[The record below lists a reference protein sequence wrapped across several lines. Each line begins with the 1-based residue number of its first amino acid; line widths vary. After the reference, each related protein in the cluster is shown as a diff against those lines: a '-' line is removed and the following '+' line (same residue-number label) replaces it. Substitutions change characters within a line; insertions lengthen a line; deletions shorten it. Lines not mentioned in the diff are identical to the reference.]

1 MKFPRRRF
9 LHLATGA
16 AITSFLSITL
26 SDHVAAQ
33 NWPTRPLTLI
43 VPFGAGGAMDVVGRI
58 LAPRL
63 SELLGQQVVVENVGG
78 AGGMTGVSRVAK
90 AAPDGYQFLLGNLG
104 TQAISQT
111 LYKHPLYNSATD
123 FMPVG
128 MLAQSYYVLITRK
141 DLPATTL
148 PEFVA
153 YAKANQAKM
162 QYASAGA
169 GSTTHMACV
178 LLNAA
183 MGTNITHVPYRSTSV
198 GIQDMMAG
206 RIDFICD
213 TVETAAQQI
222 LGNTVK
228 AIALLASSR
237 TPVLPNLASAAE
249 QGVPEAA
256 ITGWYALFFPKGTL
270 EPIVRRL
277 SNAASATID
286 TPSVREHIESL
297 GISTVPPERR
307 TPEYLAKWVPAEIE
321 KWAGPI
327 KASGVS
333 ID

>member
-1 MKFPRRRF
+1 
-9 LHLATGA
+9 
-16 AITSFLSITL
+16 
-26 SDHVAAQ
+26 
-33 NWPTRPLTLI
+33 
-43 VPFGAGGAMDVVGRI
+43 
-58 LAPRL
+58 
-63 SELLGQQVVVENVGG
+63 
-78 AGGMTGVSRVAK
+78 
-90 AAPDGYQFLLGNLG
+90 LG

-111 LYKHPLYNSATD
+111 LYKHPLYNSVTD
-123 FMPVG
+123 LTPVG
-128 MLAQSYYVLITRK
+128 MLAQSYYVLIARK
-141 DLPATTL
+141 DLPVTTL
-148 PEFVA
+148 PEFVY

-162 QYASAGA
+162 QYASAGT

-237 TPVLPNLASAAE
+237 TPVLPKVATATE

-256 ITGWYALFFPKGTL
+256 ITGWYALFLPKGTP

-277 SNAASATID
+277 SNAASATMD
-286 TPSVREHIESL
+286 TPLVREHIESL
-297 GISTVPPERR
+297 GISAVPTEQR
-307 TPEYLAKWVPAEIE
+307 TPEYLAKWVPAEIAR
-321 KWAGPI
+321 WAGPI

>member
-1 MKFPRRRF
+1 MGFPRW
-9 LHLATGA
+9 LLVQLAAGA
-16 AITSFLSITL
+16 TVLPLMLLS
-26 SDHVAAQ
+26 HAALAQ
-33 NWPTRPLTLI
+33 SWPTRPVTMV
-43 VPFGAGGAMDVVGRI
+43 VPFAVGGATDVMGRI

-63 SELLGQQVVVENVGG
+63 SELLGQTVVVENVGG

-90 AAPDGYQFLLGNLG
+90 APPDGYQFVLGNLG

-111 LYKHPLYNSATD
+111 LYKHPLYNTSTD

-128 MLAQSYYVLITRK
+128 MVAQSYYVLIARK
-141 DLPATTL
+141 DLPAATL
-148 PEFVA
+148 PEFIA

-162 QYASAGA
+162 QFASAGA

-183 MGTNITHVPYRSTSV
+183 MGTNITHVPYRSTAI

-213 TVETAAQQI
+213 SVETAAQQV

-237 TPVLPNLASAAE
+237 TPVLPNVATATE
-249 QGVPEAA
+249 QGFPEAA
-256 ITGWYALFFPKGTL
+256 ITGWYALFFPKGTS
-270 EPIVRRL
+270 EAIVRRL
-277 SNAASATID
+277 SDAASAAMD
-286 TPSVREHIESL
+286 TASVRERMESI
-297 GISTVPPERR
+297 GISPVPADQRS
-307 TPEYLAKWVPAEIE
+307 PEYLAKWVPAEIA

-333 ID
+333 MD

>member
-1 MKFPRRRF
+1 MKLLRRQF
-9 LHLATGA
+9 LNLALVA
-16 AITSFLSITL
+16 AVISVLSIAL
-26 SDHVAAQ
+26 SEYGVAQ
-33 NWPTRPLTLI
+33 NWPTRPVSMV
-43 VPFGAGGAMDVVGRI
+43 VPFAAGGATDVVGRI
-58 LAPRL
+58 LASRL
-63 SELLGQQVVVENVGG
+63 SELLGQQVLVENVGG
-78 AGGMTGVSRVAK
+78 AGGMTGASRVAK
-90 AAPDGYQFLLGNLG
+90 APPDGYQFLLGNLG

-111 LYKHPLYNSATD
+111 LYKRPLYNTMTD

-128 MLAQSYYVLITRK
+128 MFAQSYYVLITRK
-141 DLPATTL
+141 DLPVTTL

-183 MGTNITHVPYRSTSV
+183 MGTNITHVPYRSTAI

-213 TVETAAQQI
+213 SVETAAQKI
-222 LGNTVK
+222 LGDTVK
-228 AIALLASSR
+228 AVALLASGR
-237 TPVLPNLASAAE
+237 TPVMPNLATAVE

-256 ITGWYALFFPKGTL
+256 VTGWYAVFLPKGTP
-270 EPIVRRL
+270 EAIVRRL
-277 SNAASATID
+277 SNAVSATMD
-286 TPSVREHIESL
+286 TPAVIERFESL
-297 GISTVPPERR
+297 GVSAVPPERR

-327 KASGVS
+327 RASGVS
-333 ID
+333 MD

>member
-1 MKFPRRRF
+1 MKLLRRKF
-9 LHLATGA
+9 LHLVAFA
-16 AITSFLSITL
+16 AAFPALSRDGWT
-26 SDHVAAQ
+26 Q
-33 NWPTRPLTLI
+33 TYPTRPVTLV
-43 VPFGAGGAMDVVGRI
+43 VPFGPGGAMDIVGRL

-63 SELLGQQVVVENVGG
+63 SELLGQQVVVENVSG
-78 AGGMTGVSRVAK
+78 AGGMTGVARVAK
-90 AAPDGYQFLLGNLG
+90 APPDGYQFVLGNLG

-111 LYKHPLYNSATD
+111 LYKRPLYNSVIDLT
-123 FMPVG
+123 PIG

-141 DLPATTL
+141 DLPPSTL
-148 PEFVA
+148 PDFIA
-153 YAKANQAKM
+153 YARANEGKM

-183 MGTNITHVPYRSTSV
+183 MGTNITHVPYRSTAN

-206 RIDFICD
+206 RVDFICD

-228 AIALLASSR
+228 AIAVLAANR
-237 TPVLPNLASAAE
+237 TPALAYVPSAAE
-249 QGVPEAA
+249 QGVPQAA
-256 ITGWYALFFPKGTL
+256 IRGWYALFFPKGTP
-270 EPIVRRL
+270 EAIVRRM
-277 SNAASATID
+277 SIAASQTMD
-286 TPSVREHIESL
+286 TRAVLERFESL
-297 GISTVPPERR
+297 GITAVPSEQR
-307 TPEYLAKWVPAEIE
+307 TPEYLAKSMPEEIE

>member
-1 MKFPRRRF
+1 MGFPRWQRVQ
-9 LHLATGA
+9 LAAGA
-16 AITSFLSITL
+16 TVLPLMFLS
-26 SDHVAAQ
+26 HAALAQ
-33 NWPTRPLTLI
+33 SWPTRPMTMV
-43 VPFGAGGAMDVVGRI
+43 VPFAVGGAADVMGRI

-63 SELLGQQVVVENVGG
+63 SELLGQPVVVENVGG

-90 AAPDGYQFLLGNLG
+90 APPDGYQFVLGNLG

-111 LYKHPLYNSATD
+111 LYKHPLYNTSTD

-128 MLAQSYYVLITRK
+128 MVAQSYYVLIARK

-148 PEFVA
+148 PEFFA

-162 QYASAGA
+162 QFASAGV

-183 MGTNITHVPYRSTSV
+183 MGTNITHVPYRSTAI

-213 TVETAAQQI
+213 SVETAAQQV
-222 LGNTVK
+222 LGSTVK

-237 TPVLPNLASAAE
+237 TPVLPNVATATE
-249 QGVPEAA
+249 QGFPEAA
-256 ITGWYALFFPKGTL
+256 ITGWYALFFPKGTS
-270 EPIVRRL
+270 EAIVRRL
-277 SNAASATID
+277 SDATSAAMD
-286 TPSVREHIESL
+286 TASVRERMESI
-297 GISTVPPERR
+297 GISPVSPDHRS
-307 TPEYLAKWVPAEIE
+307 PEYLAKWVPAEIA

-333 ID
+333 MD

>member
-1 MKFPRRRF
+1 MKLPRRKF
-9 LHLATGA
+9 LQLAA
-16 AITSFLSITL
+16 F
-26 SDHVAAQ
+26 VAAFPALSRSGWTQ
-33 NWPTRPLTLI
+33 SYPTRPVTLV
-43 VPFGAGGAMDVVGRI
+43 VPFGPGGAMDIVGRL

-63 SELLGQQVVVENVGG
+63 SELLGQQVVVENVSG
-78 AGGMTGVSRVAK
+78 AGGMTGVARVAK
-90 AAPDGYQFLLGNLG
+90 APPDGYQLVLGNLG

-111 LYKHPLYNSATD
+111 LYKHPLYNSVTD
-123 FMPVG
+123 LAPIG

-141 DLPATTL
+141 DLPPSTL
-148 PEFVA
+148 PDFIA
-153 YAKANQAKM
+153 YARANEGKM

-183 MGTNITHVPYRSTSV
+183 MGTNITHVPYRSTAI

-206 RIDFICD
+206 RVDFICD

-228 AIALLASSR
+228 AIAVLASDR
-237 TPVLPNLASAAE
+237 TPVLANVPSAAE
-249 QGVPEAA
+249 QGIPQAA
-256 ITGWYALFFPKGTL
+256 IRGWYALFFPKGTP
-270 EPIVRRL
+270 EAVVRRM
-277 SNAASATID
+277 SIAASQSMD
-286 TPSVREHIESL
+286 TRAVLERFESL
-297 GISTVPPERR
+297 GITAVPSEQRK
-307 TPEYLAKWVPAEIE
+307 PEYLAKLMPEEIE

>member
-1 MKFPRRRF
+1 MKLPRRQF
-9 LHLATGA
+9 LHLAAGA
-16 AITSFLSITL
+16 ALI
-26 SDHVAAQ
+26 AATAPATAQ
-33 NWPTRPLTLI
+33 DWPTRPVTLV
-43 VPFGAGGAMDVVGRI
+43 VPFGAGGAMDIVGRI
-58 LAPRL
+58 VASRL

-78 AGGMTGVSRVAK
+78 AGGMTGVARVAK
-90 AAPDGYQFLLGNLG
+90 APPDGYQFVLGNLG

-111 LYKHPLYNSATD
+111 LYKHPLYNTVTD
-123 FMPVG
+123 LAPVG
-128 MLAQSYYVLITRK
+128 MLAQSYYVLIARK
-141 DLPATTL
+141 DLPPSTL

-162 QYASAGA
+162 QYGSAGT

-183 MGTNITHVPYRSTSV
+183 MSTNITHVPYRSTAV

-237 TPVLPNLASAAE
+237 TPVLPNVPTAAE

-256 ITGWYALFFPKGTL
+256 ITGWYALFYPKGTP

-277 SNAASATID
+277 SNAASATMD
-286 TPSVREHIESL
+286 TPSVREHIESI
-297 GISTVPPERR
+297 GISTVPPELR
-307 TPEYLAKWVPAEIE
+307 TPEYLAKWVPLEIAR
-321 KWAGPI
+321 WAGPI

>member
-1 MKFPRRRF
+1 MQTMRMI
-9 LHLATGA
+9 AV
-16 AITSFLSITL
+16 
-26 SDHVAAQ
+26 VAALTASNAPSMAQ
-33 NWPTRPLTLI
+33 DWPTRPVTLV
-43 VPFGAGGAMDVVGRI
+43 VPFGAGGAMDIVGRI

-78 AGGMTGVSRVAK
+78 AGGMTGVARVVK
-90 AAPDGYQFLLGNLG
+90 APPDGYQFILGNLG

-111 LYKHPLYNSATD
+111 LYKHPLYNSVTD
-123 FMPVG
+123 LTPVG
-128 MLAQSYYVLITRK
+128 MLAQSYYVLISRK
-141 DLPATTL
+141 DLPVTTL

-153 YAKANQAKM
+153 YAKANQARM
-162 QYASAGA
+162 QYASAGT

-237 TPVLPNLASAAE
+237 TPVLPNVPTATE

-256 ITGWYALFFPKGTL
+256 ITGWYALFLPKGTP

-277 SNAASATID
+277 SNAASATMD
-286 TPSVREHIESL
+286 TASVREHIESL
-297 GISTVPPERR
+297 GISAVPPEMR
-307 TPEYLAKWVPAEIE
+307 TPEYLAKWVPAEIAR
-321 KWAGPI
+321 WAGPI